1 MFELFIAYERI
12 KKENIIAEL
21 TEIDRAYIHKK
32 FMSEES
38 NLRENMA
45 LSKIDIRAAINETD
59 TWIEDNQASF
69 NQALPITARTNL
81 TARQKVLLFM
91 YVANRRW
98 EVI

>member
-1 MFELFIAYERI
+1 M
-12 KKENIIAEL
+12 AEL
-21 TEIDRAYIHKK
+21 LEIDRAYIHKL

-38 NLRENMA
+38 KLRETMSV
-45 LSKIDIRAAINETD
+45 SKSELRAAIDATD

-81 TARQKVLLFM
+81 TSRQKTILFM
-91 YVANRRW
+91 YVTLKRR